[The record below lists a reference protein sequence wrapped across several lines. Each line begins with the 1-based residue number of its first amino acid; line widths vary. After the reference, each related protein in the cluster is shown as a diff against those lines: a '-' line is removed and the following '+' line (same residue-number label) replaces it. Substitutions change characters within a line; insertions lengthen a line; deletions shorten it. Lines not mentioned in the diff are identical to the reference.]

1 MDQIKN
7 NTIKSSYKHLSFK
20 ERQLIEYWHSDGKSN
35 REIGK
40 RLGRHHQTIANE
52 LKRGTTTQI
61 KGNRKVKQLYFAD
74 TGQAVYTKNR
84 KRCGAKSK
92 LISAFDFINY
102 ACKQIVEFNWSP
114 DSIVGFVK
122 SLEDFDKPI
131 VSTKTLYNY
140 VDSGILPIRNHHLKM
155 KLRLSPKN
163 KRGHQHKKELG
174 KSIELR
180 PISVDS
186 RQSFGH
192 WEIDSVLGSKTKDDN
207 ALLTL
212 VERKTRYMVTAILDD
227 HTEES
232 VCYALKQLEKQFGH
246 LFSHVFKSIT
256 ADNGSE
262 FSSLQDTFNHV
273 TDIYFAHPYSSWE
286 RGTNERHNGLLRRFV
301 PKGTPIYKYSKQF
314 IQQATENINF
324 LPRKLLNYRQPVTL
338 FLEELEKIKTKTC

>member
-1 MDQIKN
+1 MAQIKN
-7 NTIKSSYKHLSFK
+7 NTKKSSYKHLSFK
-20 ERQLIEYWHSDGKSN
+20 ERQLIEFWHKDGKSN

-61 KGNRKVKQLYFAD
+61 KENKKVRQLYFAD

-102 ACKQIVEFNWSP
+102 ACKQIIEFNWSP
-114 DSIVGFVK
+114 DAIVGFVK
-122 SLEDFDKPI
+122 SLEDFDKPT

-140 VDSGILPIRNHHLKM
+140 IDSGILPIRNHHLKM
-155 KLRLSPKN
+155 KLRLSPKK
-163 KRGHQHKKELG
+163 KRSHQHKKELG
-174 KSIELR
+174 KSIDLR
-180 PISVDS
+180 PASIDS

-192 WEIDSVLGSKTKDDN
+192 WEIDSVLGAKTKDDN

-246 LFSHVFKSIT
+246 LFPHVFKSIT

-262 FSSLQDTFNHV
+262 FISLQDTLNHA

-286 RGTNERHNGLLRRFV
+286 RGTNERHNGLLRRFI

-314 IQQATENINF
+314 IQQATDSINF
-324 LPRKLLNYRQPVTL
+324 LPRKLLNYRQPVIL
-338 FLEELEKIKTKTC
+338 FLEELEKIKTKT